1 MPTYTVN
8 AINVGSFNLGESD
21 KLLTLFTAERGLIKA
36 VAKGARKPGS
46 KIAGRAE
53 VLNINRL
60 FLSTGRSLDII
71 TQAEG
76 IENFSPLRHDLLR
89 LSYALYYA
97 EVTQIFGQGLSEE
110 SLSYFDFLAQALSK
124 QAEAAEDATWLC
136 LKFELELMQLLGYLP
151 ELTYCI
157 ICRQILTDMNLSVFD
172 RELGGIACQQCHQK
186 YSQSLVKERSGF
198 QSDEEYVQLK
208 AGIQITPR
216 VWKNLVLASQD
227 LDAPDLTPTAIRQS
241 VIAAQ
246 RLIEKYIEHRASR
259 KVKSLDM
266 LAAITATTT
275 KY

>member
-1 MPTYTVN
+1 MSSYTVN

-21 KLLTLFTAERGLIKA
+21 KLLTLFTAERGLMKA

-60 FLSTGRSLDII
+60 FISKGRSLDII

-76 IENFSPLRHDLLR
+76 IENFSRLRHDLLR

-97 EVTQIFGQGLSEE
+97 EVTQIFGQGVSEE
-110 SLSYFDFLAQALSK
+110 SLAYFDFLADSLQK
-124 QAEAAEDATWLC
+124 QAEGQEDATWLC
-136 LKFELELMQLLGYLP
+136 LKFELALMQFLGYFP

-172 RELGGIACQQCHQK
+172 RELGGIACQTCHQK
-186 YSQSLVKERSGF
+186 YSHSLVKERSNL
-198 QSDEEYVQLK
+198 QADEEYVELK
-208 AGIQITPR
+208 AAIQITPR
-216 VWKNLVLASQD
+216 VWKNLVLASQS
-227 LDAPDLTPTAIRQS
+227 LDAPDLAVTAIRQS
-241 VIAAQ
+241 VNAAQ
-246 RLIEKYIEHRASR
+246 RLLEKYIEHRASR

-266 LAAITATTT
+266 LAGISATTA

>member
-60 FLSTGRSLDII
+60 LVSTGRSLDII

-76 IENFSPLRHDLLR
+76 IENFSRLRHDLLR
-89 LSYALYYA
+89 LSYSLYYA
-97 EVTQIFGQGLSEE
+97 ELTQIFGQGLSEE
-110 SLSYFDFLAQALSK
+110 SLSYFDFLAESLQK
-124 QAEAAEDATWLC
+124 QAEADDDSTWLC
-136 LKFELELMQLLGYLP
+136 LKFELALMQFLGYFP

-172 RELGGIACQQCHQK
+172 KELGGIACQQCHQTHTH
-186 YSQSLVKERSGF
+186 SLVKERSNLNA
-198 QSDEEYVQLK
+198 DEEYIQLT
-208 AGIQITPR
+208 AAIQITPK
-216 VWKNLVLASQD
+216 VWKNLVLASQG
-227 LDAPDLTPTAIRQS
+227 LEAPDLGVQAIRQS
-241 VIAAQ
+241 VTAAQ
-246 RLIEKYIEHRASR
+246 RLLEKYIEHRASR
-259 KVKSLDM
+259 KVKSLEM
-266 LAAITATTT
+266 LAAIGFTG
-275 KY
+275 

>member
-53 VLNINRL
+53 VLNVNRL
-60 FLSTGRSLDII
+60 LVSTGRSLDII

-76 IENFSPLRHDLLR
+76 IENFSRLRHDLLR

-97 EVTQIFGQGLSEE
+97 EITQIFGQGVEGE
-110 SLSYFDFLAQALSK
+110 SLAYFDFLAESLQK
-124 QAEAAEDATWLC
+124 QAESTEDATWLC
-136 LKFELELMQLLGYLP
+136 LKFELALMQFLGYFP

-172 RELGGIACQQCHQK
+172 RELGGIACQKCHQK
-186 YSQSLVKERSGF
+186 HSQSIVKERSDTY
-198 QSDEEYVQLK
+198 SEEYVQLK
-208 AGIQITPR
+208 AAIQITPK
-216 VWKNLVLASQD
+216 VWKNLVLAAQG
-227 LDAPDLTPTAIRQS
+227 LDAPDLSIQVIRQS

-246 RLIEKYIEHRASR
+246 RLLEKYIEHRASR
-259 KVKSLDM
+259 KVKSLEM
-266 LAAITATTT
+266 LAGIT
-275 KY
+275 K